1 VAVAFAWEMA
11 VIVTVTLLP
20 LAGIRLFAILKGA
33 LYVPVLEISPT
44 VWLPPARP
52 FTCHVTALDDPDTL
66 AVKACVPK
74 GCTVAVAGETTTL
87 EGCVLPPPP
96 LPLVCFKSVRPLQPA
111 TLARK
116 TAITRTSVARRM
128 FSSV

>member
-1 VAVAFAWEMA
+1 VAFACEIA
-11 VIVTVTLLP
+11 VIVTVTLSP
-20 LAGIRLFAILKGA
+20 LAGIRLGAILKGA

-52 FTCHVTALDDPDTL
+52 FTCHVTALEDPDTL
-66 AVKACVPK
+66 AAKTCVPK

-87 EGCVLPPPP
+87 EGCVPPPPPPP

-116 TAITRTSVARRM
+116 TAITRILVARRM